1 MKFNKFQERD
11 SPEKLKAGTLS
22 LKTKI
27 KSHEVSML
35 TQDGSWA
42 FSCLRKCFL
51 PHRHSVQAQMM
62 AEITL
67 SAFNNSQQKFLTQVF
82 IPWKPKH
89 GYKLQDRF

>member
-11 SPEKLKAGTLS
+11 SPEKLKARTLS

-42 FSCLRKCFL
+42 FFL
-51 PHRHSVQAQMM
+51 L
-62 AEITL
+62 AEML
-67 SAFNNSQQKFLTQVF
+67 PSS
-82 IPWKPKH
+82 
-89 GYKLQDRF
+89 